1 MSDSLPEFYC
11 PYSDE
16 CYECCLDTEMTLS
29 ISDVKRIEKN
39 GYNRSEFL
47 VEKEGFIVLQNIKGH
62 CYFLKDKRCS
72 IYKSRP
78 QGCRFYPLIYD
89 FDVEEILIDE
99 LCANDT
105 KFDVNDYDSIS
116 EDVII
121 YVNEIMAEKERRLK
135 KKERKK

>member
-1 MSDSLPEFYC
+1 MLKQCVFPPSSILFK
-11 PYSDE
+11 SV
-16 CYECCLDTEMTLS
+16 